1 MWQNE
6 AARFGADGLI
16 SFLIA
21 NKHDLLDQGKPFPVP
36 RDKTN
41 EFAASFGTMP
51 MHISAATRS
60 GCEEAFRYIVRFLIE
75 KFVFLFL
82 ALLLSFF
89 IFTVCPFV
97 GLICFSSKP
106 SKKGIRCDGSVAVN
120 PSAGNPQNNKC
131 MC

>member
-1 MWQNE
+1 MSLQPLLE
-6 AARFGADGLI
+6 QCQCI
-16 SFLIA
+16 FLQQQGQGVK
-21 NKHDLLDQGKPFPVP
+21 KH
-36 RDKTN
+36 
-41 EFAASFGTMP
+41 SGT
-51 MHISAATRS
+51 SC
-60 GCEEAFRYIVRFLIE
+60 GFLIE

-89 IFTVCPFV
+89 IFTVCAFV